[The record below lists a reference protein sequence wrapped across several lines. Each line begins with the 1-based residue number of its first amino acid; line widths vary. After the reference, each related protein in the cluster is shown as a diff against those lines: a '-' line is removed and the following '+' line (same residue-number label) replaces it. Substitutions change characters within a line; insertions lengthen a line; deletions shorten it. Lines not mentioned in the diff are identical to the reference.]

1 MILYEFI
8 CQDCQEQFED
18 LVSSIEQEILCPKCK
33 SKNVKRLLS
42 AVKNMASNT
51 ATGTER
57 AAACAPGAG
66 FS

>member
-18 LVSSIEQEILCPKCK
+18 LVSSIDQEVLCPKCK

-42 AVKNMASNT
+42 AVKNRASNT
-51 ATGTER
+51 TSGPER
-57 AAACAPGAG
+57 AAACPPGAG

>member
-18 LVSSIEQEILCPKCK
+18 LVSSIDQEILCPKCK

-42 AVKNMASNT
+42 AVKNRASST
-51 ATGTER
+51 ASGTER
-57 AAACAPGAG
+57 AAACAPGAE